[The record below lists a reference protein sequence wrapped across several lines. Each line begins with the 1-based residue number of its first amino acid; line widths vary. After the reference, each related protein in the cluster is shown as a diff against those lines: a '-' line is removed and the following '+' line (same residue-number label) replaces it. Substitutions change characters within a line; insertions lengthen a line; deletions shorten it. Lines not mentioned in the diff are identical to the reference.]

1 MIACGRVDRFC
12 YELVRACAEALPFP
26 EPIVEVASRIVPG
39 QEAVSDLRR
48 LFPGKQYVGC
58 DLEAGPGVD
67 RIEDLQRLSLPDEA
81 AGSFISLNTLEHV
94 WDVFAAAREASRV
107 LRPGGTLLVS
117 SVFHFE
123 VHDYPADYWR
133 FTAEALRRLF
143 PACQGF
149 VSGQQGNANTPRVT
163 FGLGVKGPPEA
174 LPALDLPALRARL
187 EREGREPEPLW
198 DRLRTRLGYHL
209 LKKRAFRDFVHAHEV
224 RLRRWEGL
232 SLVGQAGWEP

>member
-1 MIACGRVDRFC
+1 MDRFC
-12 YELVRACAEALPFP
+12 FQLVRACAEVLPFP

-48 LFPGKQYVGC
+48 LFPGKAYIGC
-58 DLEAGPGVD
+58 DLQAGPGVD
-67 RIEDLQRLSLPDEA
+67 RIEDLERLSFPAGA

-94 WDVFAAAREASRV
+94 WDVFAAAREAERV

-133 FTAEALRRLF
+133 FTADALRRLF
-143 PACQGF
+143 PACQAF

-163 FGLGVKGPPEA
+163 FGFGVKGGADA
-174 LPALDLPALRARL
+174 LPALDLAALRTRL
-187 EREGREPEPLW
+187 ERDGREPEPLW
-198 DRLRTRLGYHL
+198 DWLRTRLGYHL

-224 RLRRWEGL
+224 RLRRWDGL
-232 SLVGQAGWEP
+232 QPVAAAGWDA